1 MARRKRSPIRCLRGV
16 SAARD
21 VVKWLAAVPLGRL
34 RVEIPPVCG
43 FPGWAGSPGCLVDVT
58 LYLFLLVRGVIDQVR
73 FAGRMGRYGIKTASP
88 RDTPQTRVISGCS
101 REPSHRARRLTSP
114 AGKNPKSGAAAP
126 LPRELLPAAAQAP
139 LRALAVLAA
148 TATAAAAP
156 AVRVREKRPPVSP
169 GAAAGRAAAERVHP
183 ERYQVGDSEQDDQ
196 YDNPPHGSD

>member
-1 MARRKRSPIRCLRGV
+1 MARRAFLSGTPV
-16 SAARD
+16 NE
-21 VVKWLAAVPLGRL
+21 PGR
-34 RVEIPPVCG
+34 
-43 FPGWAGSPGCLVDVT
+43 
-58 LYLFLLVRGVIDQVR
+58 
-73 FAGRMGRYGIKTASP
+73 
-88 RDTPQTRVISGCS
+88 
-101 REPSHRARRLTSP
+101 
-114 AGKNPKSGAAAP
+114 KNPKSGAAAP
-126 LPRELLPAAAQAP
+126 LPRELLPATAQPP